1 MILTKDDFSKKGNNK
16 KYNKN
21 SKYLI
26 NENKNIDNKYQ
37 KGYFH
42 KRNNK
47 NINYDSIKEILNE
60 PIFSKIN
67 KSINNVNNENKKI
80 YGLKAYGNMNKNNNI
95 NSVKTRNK
103 IIINPNKDDLD
114 NIRGMETDYNIN
126 KKIIYNNLYTKK
138 KETKKVKHK
147 NTSMEQRHQKI
158 DEELFLSENKGIINK
173 KNQIYSR
180 PYKHNSPSS
189 QIQKNFENQFNIKD
203 AKNILNINYFYDKGI
218 QNFENM
224 DEIFY
229 TNYYKTKYKKKT
241 KEPHNNKYNS
251 LILNDKMNG
260 YIQDIPPK
268 AINSFYIRKTP
279 INLVKKIN
287 NNFNIKEEDIHNND
301 DFNYINKYIETEEKN
316 RSKNHRGRYHSTF
329 ERSNILHSP
338 DTYFTNTMNNYI
350 NNKFEKN
357 DKKVIT
363 RNGNKIKIF
372 KKNNNTSI
380 QEYNL
385 SLGNEFDSDSDI
397 DYYDNENIENSN
409 NNRDKR
415 YILKKN
421 IIDKNQEL
429 NEIKKYYQYFTK
441 NIKPVTNSHFE
452 IKNNKPQ
459 VNIPKKNFINVNKV
473 PKNSFHKR
481 NVLSYKKSNTINRN
495 ENNNTIGTPNFS
507 EAGKTPKNN
516 NITYHQK
523 IKTFQLN
530 ENMSEIKS
538 KQINDLV
545 EICQNEKI
553 EILNQKNSEKE
564 KEHKFV
570 FEKEEDIIEYVY
582 NKFEE
587 ERKKKNYFN
596 RKLRF
601 TGFVLSKKYKGKNLC
616 DIRIED
622 DINQINQHL
631 KDENVL
637 INDKRVEFKY
647 IGDVNDINI
656 LEEENKKLKE
666 EIDNLHKK
674 ENAKNELIQKM
685 DKEKQDLNE

>member
-1 MILTKDDFSKKGNNK
+1 MILTKGDFSKNGNNK

-26 NENKNIDNKYQ
+26 NENKNIDNKYE

-60 PIFSKIN
+60 PIFSKNN
-67 KSINNVNNENKKI
+67 KSINNINNENKKL
-80 YGLKAYGNMNKNNNI
+80 YGLKTYYNMNKNNNN
-95 NSVKTRNK
+95 NSIKTRNK
-103 IIINPNKDDLD
+103 NIRNQNKDELD

-147 NTSMEQRHQKI
+147 NISMEQRHQKI
-158 DEELFLSENKGIINK
+158 DEEIFLSENKDIINK

-224 DEIFY
+224 EEIFY

-241 KEPHNNKYNS
+241 KEPQRNKYNS

-260 YIQDIPPK
+260 YIQDK
-268 AINSFYIRKTP
+268 TTNSFYIRKTP

-287 NNFNIKEEDIHNND
+287 NNFNIKDEEMQNND
-301 DFNYINKYIETEEKN
+301 YFNYIKYIETEEKN
-316 RSKNHRGRYHSTF
+316 RVKSNRGRYHSTF

-338 DTYFTNTMNNYI
+338 DRYFTNTINNYT

-357 DKKVIT
+357 DKKIIT

-397 DYYDNENIENSN
+397 DYYDNENITNSN

-415 YILKKN
+415 YIIKN
-421 IIDKNQEL
+421 NIFGKNQEI

-441 NIKPVTNSHFE
+441 NIKPVANSQFE

-459 VNIPKKNFINVNKV
+459 LNIPKKNFINVNKV
-473 PKNSFHKR
+473 HKNSFQKR
-481 NVLSYKKSNTINRN
+481 NILSYKKSNIINRN
-495 ENNNTIGTPNFS
+495 ENKNENNNMIGTPNFS
-507 EAGKTPKNN
+507 ETGKTPKNN
-516 NITYHQK
+516 NIITHQK

-530 ENMSEIKS
+530 ENINEIKS
-538 KQINDLV
+538 KRNNGLV
-545 EICQNEKI
+545 RICQNEKI
-553 EILNQKNSEKE
+553 EIFNQKNSDNT
-564 KEHKFV
+564 KEHKFI

-622 DINQINQHL
+622 DINQINQYL
-631 KDENVL
+631 KNENVL

-647 IGDVNDINI
+647 IGDMNYINI

-674 ENAKNELIQKM
+674 DNAKKELTQKF

>member
-1 MILTKDDFSKKGNNK
+1 MILTKGDFSKNGNNK

-21 SKYLI
+21 SKHLI
-26 NENKNIDNKYQ
+26 NENKNIDNKYD

-60 PIFSKIN
+60 PIFSKNN
-67 KSINNVNNENKKI
+67 KSINDANNENKKI
-80 YGLKAYGNMNKNNNI
+80 YGLKTYYNMNQNNNN

-103 IIINPNKDDLD
+103 GIKNQNKDDLD

-138 KETKKVKHK
+138 KETRKVKHK

-158 DEELFLSENKGIINK
+158 DEEIFLSENKDIINK

-180 PYKHNSPSS
+180 PYKYNSPSS

-224 DEIFY
+224 EEIFY

-241 KEPHNNKYNS
+241 KEPHRNKYNS

-260 YIQDIPPK
+260 YIQDK
-268 AINSFYIRKTP
+268 TTNSFYIRKTP

-287 NNFNIKEEDIHNND
+287 NNFNIKDEEMQNND
-301 DFNYINKYIETEEKN
+301 YFNYIKYIETEEKN
-316 RSKNHRGRYHSTF
+316 RIKNNRGRYHSTF

-338 DTYFTNTMNNYI
+338 DRYFTNTINNYT

-357 DKKVIT
+357 DKKIIT

-397 DYYDNENIENSN
+397 DYYNKNIINSN

-415 YILKKN
+415 YIIKN
-421 IIDKNQEL
+421 NIFGKNQEI

-441 NIKPVTNSHFE
+441 NIKPVANSQFE

-459 VNIPKKNFINVNKV
+459 LNIPKKNFINVNKV
-473 PKNSFHKR
+473 HKNSFQKR
-481 NVLSYKKSNTINRN
+481 NILSYKKSNTINRN
-495 ENNNTIGTPNFS
+495 ENNNMIGTPNFS
-507 EAGKTPKNN
+507 ETGKTPKNN
-516 NITYHQK
+516 NIITHQK

-530 ENMSEIKS
+530 ENINEIKS

-545 EICQNEKI
+545 RICQNEKI
-553 EILNQKNSEKE
+553 EILNQKNSENT

-631 KDENVL
+631 KNENVL

-647 IGDVNDINI
+647 IGDMNYINI

-666 EIDNLHKK
+666 IGRAHV
-674 ENAKNELIQKM
+674 
-685 DKEKQDLNE
+685 

>member
-1 MILTKDDFSKKGNNK
+1 MILTKGDFSKNGNNK

-21 SKYLI
+21 SKHLI
-26 NENKNIDNKYQ
+26 NENKNIDNKYD

-60 PIFSKIN
+60 PIFSKNN
-67 KSINNVNNENKKI
+67 KSINDANNENKKI
-80 YGLKAYGNMNKNNNI
+80 YGLKTYYNMNQNNNN

-103 IIINPNKDDLD
+103 GIKNQNKDDLD

-138 KETKKVKHK
+138 KETRKVKHK

-158 DEELFLSENKGIINK
+158 DEEIFLSENKDIINK

-180 PYKHNSPSS
+180 PYKYNSPSS

-224 DEIFY
+224 EEIFY

-241 KEPHNNKYNS
+241 KEPHRNKYNS

-260 YIQDIPPK
+260 YIQDK
-268 AINSFYIRKTP
+268 TTNSFYIRKTP

-287 NNFNIKEEDIHNND
+287 NNFNIKDEEMQNND
-301 DFNYINKYIETEEKN
+301 YFNYIKYIETEEKN
-316 RSKNHRGRYHSTF
+316 RIKNNRGRYHSTF

-338 DTYFTNTMNNYI
+338 DRYFTNTINNYT

-357 DKKVIT
+357 DKKIIT

-397 DYYDNENIENSN
+397 DYYNKNIINSN

-415 YILKKN
+415 YIIKN
-421 IIDKNQEL
+421 NIFGKNQEI

-441 NIKPVTNSHFE
+441 NIKPVANSQFE

-459 VNIPKKNFINVNKV
+459 LNIPKKNFINVNKV
-473 PKNSFHKR
+473 HKNSFQKR
-481 NVLSYKKSNTINRN
+481 NILSYKKSNTINRN
-495 ENNNTIGTPNFS
+495 ENNNMIGTPNFS
-507 EAGKTPKNN
+507 ETGKTPKNN
-516 NITYHQK
+516 NIITHQK

-530 ENMSEIKS
+530 ENINEIKS

-545 EICQNEKI
+545 RICQNEKI
-553 EILNQKNSEKE
+553 EILNQKNSENT

-631 KDENVL
+631 KNENVL

-647 IGDVNDINI
+647 IGDMNYINI

-666 EIDNLHKK
+666 EIDNLRKK
-674 ENAKNELIQKM
+674 DNAKNELIQKF

>member
-1 MILTKDDFSKKGNNK
+1 MILTKGDFSKNGNNK

-26 NENKNIDNKYQ
+26 NENKNIDNKYE

-60 PIFSKIN
+60 PIFSKNN
-67 KSINNVNNENKKI
+67 KSINNINNENKKL
-80 YGLKAYGNMNKNNNI
+80 YGLKTYYNMNKNNNN
-95 NSVKTRNK
+95 NSIKTRNK
-103 IIINPNKDDLD
+103 NIRNQNKDELD

-147 NTSMEQRHQKI
+147 NISMEQRHQKI
-158 DEELFLSENKGIINK
+158 DEEIFLSENKDIINK

-224 DEIFY
+224 EEIFY

-241 KEPHNNKYNS
+241 KEPQRNKYNS

-260 YIQDIPPK
+260 YIQDK
-268 AINSFYIRKTP
+268 TTNSFYIRKTP

-287 NNFNIKEEDIHNND
+287 NNFNIKDEEMQNND
-301 DFNYINKYIETEEKN
+301 YFNYIKYIETEEKN
-316 RSKNHRGRYHSTF
+316 RIKSNRGRYHSTF

-338 DTYFTNTMNNYI
+338 DRYFTNTINNYT

-357 DKKVIT
+357 DKKIIT

-397 DYYDNENIENSN
+397 DYYDNENITNSN

-415 YILKKN
+415 YIIKN
-421 IIDKNQEL
+421 NIFGKNQEI

-441 NIKPVTNSHFE
+441 NIKPVANSQFE

-459 VNIPKKNFINVNKV
+459 LNIPKKNFINVNKV
-473 PKNSFHKR
+473 HKNSFQKR
-481 NVLSYKKSNTINRN
+481 NILSYKKSNIINRN
-495 ENNNTIGTPNFS
+495 ENKNENNNMIGTPNFS
-507 EAGKTPKNN
+507 ETGKTPKNN
-516 NITYHQK
+516 NIITHQK

-530 ENMSEIKS
+530 ENINEIKS
-538 KQINDLV
+538 KRNNDLV
-545 EICQNEKI
+545 RICQNEKI
-553 EILNQKNSEKE
+553 EIFNQKNSDNT
-564 KEHKFV
+564 KEHKFI

-622 DINQINQHL
+622 DINQINQYL
-631 KDENVL
+631 KNENVL

-647 IGDVNDINI
+647 IGDMNYINI

-666 EIDNLHKK
+666 QIDNLHKK
-674 ENAKNELIQKM
+674 DNAKKELTQKF

>member
-1 MILTKDDFSKKGNNK
+1 MILTKGDFSKNGNNK

-26 NENKNIDNKYQ
+26 NENKNIDNKYE

-42 KRNNK
+42 NRNNK

-60 PIFSKIN
+60 PIFSKNN
-67 KSINNVNNENKKI
+67 KSINNINNENKKL
-80 YGLKAYGNMNKNNNI
+80 YGLKTYYNMNKNNNN
-95 NSVKTRNK
+95 NSIKTRNK
-103 IIINPNKDDLD
+103 NIRNQNKDELD

-147 NTSMEQRHQKI
+147 NISMEQRHQKI
-158 DEELFLSENKGIINK
+158 DEEIFLSENKDIINK

-224 DEIFY
+224 EEIFY

-241 KEPHNNKYNS
+241 KEPQRNKYNS

-260 YIQDIPPK
+260 YIQDK
-268 AINSFYIRKTP
+268 TTNSFYIRKTP

-287 NNFNIKEEDIHNND
+287 NNFNIKDEEMQNND
-301 DFNYINKYIETEEKN
+301 YFNYIKYIETEEKN
-316 RSKNHRGRYHSTF
+316 RIKNNRGRYHSTF

-338 DTYFTNTMNNYI
+338 DRYFTNTINNYT

-357 DKKVIT
+357 DKKIIT

-397 DYYDNENIENSN
+397 DYYDNENITNSN

-415 YILKKN
+415 YIIKN
-421 IIDKNQEL
+421 NIFGKNQEI

-441 NIKPVTNSHFE
+441 NIKPVANSQFE

-459 VNIPKKNFINVNKV
+459 LNIPKKNFINVNKV
-473 PKNSFHKR
+473 HKNSFQKR
-481 NVLSYKKSNTINRN
+481 NILSYKKSNIINRN
-495 ENNNTIGTPNFS
+495 ENKNENNNMIGTPNFS
-507 EAGKTPKNN
+507 ETGKTPKNN
-516 NITYHQK
+516 NIITHQK

-530 ENMSEIKS
+530 ENINEIKS
-538 KQINDLV
+538 KRNNDLV
-545 EICQNEKI
+545 RICQNEKI
-553 EILNQKNSEKE
+553 EIFNQKNSDNT
-564 KEHKFV
+564 KEHKFI

-622 DINQINQHL
+622 DINQINQYL
-631 KDENVL
+631 KNENVL

-647 IGDVNDINI
+647 IGDMNYINI

-666 EIDNLHKK
+666 QIDNLHKK
-674 ENAKNELIQKM
+674 DNAKKELTQKF

>member
-1 MILTKDDFSKKGNNK
+1 MILTKGDFSKNGNNK

-26 NENKNIDNKYQ
+26 NENKNIDNKYE

-42 KRNNK
+42 NRNNK

-60 PIFSKIN
+60 PIFSKNN
-67 KSINNVNNENKKI
+67 KSINNINNENKKL
-80 YGLKAYGNMNKNNNI
+80 YGLKTYYNMNKNNNN
-95 NSVKTRNK
+95 NSIKTRNK
-103 IIINPNKDDLD
+103 NIRNQNKDELD

-147 NTSMEQRHQKI
+147 NISMEQRHQKI
-158 DEELFLSENKGIINK
+158 DEEIFLSENKDIINK

-224 DEIFY
+224 EEIFY

-241 KEPHNNKYNS
+241 KEPHRNKYNS

-260 YIQDIPPK
+260 YIQDK
-268 AINSFYIRKTP
+268 TTNSFYIRKTP

-287 NNFNIKEEDIHNND
+287 NNFNIKDEEMQNND
-301 DFNYINKYIETEEKN
+301 YFNYIKYIETEEKN
-316 RSKNHRGRYHSTF
+316 RIKSNRGRYHSTF

-338 DTYFTNTMNNYI
+338 DRYFTNTINNYT

-357 DKKVIT
+357 DKKIIT

-397 DYYDNENIENSN
+397 DYYDNENITNSN

-415 YILKKN
+415 YIIKN
-421 IIDKNQEL
+421 NIFGKNQEI

-441 NIKPVTNSHFE
+441 NIKPVANSQFE

-459 VNIPKKNFINVNKV
+459 LNIPKKNFINVNKV
-473 PKNSFHKR
+473 HKNSFQKR
-481 NVLSYKKSNTINRN
+481 NILSYKKSNIINRN
-495 ENNNTIGTPNFS
+495 ENKNENNNMIGTPNFS
-507 EAGKTPKNN
+507 ETGKTPKNN
-516 NITYHQK
+516 NIITHQK

-530 ENMSEIKS
+530 ENINEIKS

-545 EICQNEKI
+545 RICQNEKI
-553 EILNQKNSEKE
+553 EIFNQKNSDNT
-564 KEHKFV
+564 KEHKFI

-622 DINQINQHL
+622 DINQINQYL
-631 KDENVL
+631 KNENVL

-647 IGDVNDINI
+647 IGDMNYINI

-666 EIDNLHKK
+666 QIDNLHKK
-674 ENAKNELIQKM
+674 DNAKKELTQKF